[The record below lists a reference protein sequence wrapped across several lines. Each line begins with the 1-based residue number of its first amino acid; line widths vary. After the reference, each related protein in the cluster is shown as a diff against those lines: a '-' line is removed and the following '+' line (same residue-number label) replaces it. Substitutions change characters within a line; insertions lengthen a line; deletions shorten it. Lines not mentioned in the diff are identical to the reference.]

1 MTTRRLAQALT
12 TATLLVLAVAGC
24 QSGGGSATAK
34 APPPSATTAAAA
46 DTVPRPAPVTS
57 MPVTVVTT
65 SSQLLS
71 KKWGPR
77 LDTLSGDGVK
87 ACRSIHTQACAR
99 AVAAADK
106 AARGVLDDIQI
117 TGTTGRYI
125 QARRQAEDMTGAAA
139 AYDQFACASAS
150 PKAPDSYCA
159 KYVLN
164 TLPGAVVLKS
174 QLRGDEH
181 QAGLL

>member
-1 MTTRRLAQALT
+1 MTTRRIAHVVT
-12 TATLLVLAVAGC
+12 TAAVLVLAVTGC

-34 APPPSATTAAAA
+34 SPSPAATTTTAE

-77 LDTLSGDGVK
+77 LETLSDNGVK
-87 ACRSIHTQACAR
+87 ACRTIHTRTCAR
-99 AVAAADK
+99 AVAAADE

-125 QARRQAEDMTGAAA
+125 QARRQADDMTGAAA
-139 AYDQFACASAS
+139 SYDQFACASAS
-150 PKAPDSYCA
+150 PKTPESFCA
-159 KYVLN
+159 KYVLRA
-164 TLPGAVVLKS
+164 LPGAVVLKS
-174 QLRGDEH
+174 QLTADEH
-181 QAGLL
+181 QAGLS